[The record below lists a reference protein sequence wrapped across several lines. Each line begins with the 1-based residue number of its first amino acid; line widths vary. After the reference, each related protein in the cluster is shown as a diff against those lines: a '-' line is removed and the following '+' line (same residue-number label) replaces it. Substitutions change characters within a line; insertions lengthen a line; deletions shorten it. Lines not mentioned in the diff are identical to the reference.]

1 MLIQTIIDYLLVM
14 FAEQRYVY
22 RTEDDFKV
30 EPEIGRRQ
38 VHFSIGSPQTGRSNL
53 LLSGI
58 RASVY
63 TSMSHPGCDVFFSHW
78 PRGLWPYKSIE
89 IPTGS
94 VKFSTC
100 FKNAMRKLSISTL
113 TCKSILHVMFPSAP
127 TETQGNCVLFLLKH

>member
-38 VHFSIGSPQTGRSNL
+38 VHFSIGFPQTGRSNL
-53 LLSGI
+53 LLSGN

-63 TSMSHPGCDVFFSHW
+63 TSMSHPGCDVFFF
-78 PRGLWPYKSIE
+78 
-89 IPTGS
+89 PTGPGG
-94 VKFSTC
+94 C
-100 FKNAMRKLSISTL
+100 GL
-113 TCKSILHVMFPSAP
+113 TH
-127 TETQGNCVLFLLKH
+127 LLKFPLALLNFPPALRMQ